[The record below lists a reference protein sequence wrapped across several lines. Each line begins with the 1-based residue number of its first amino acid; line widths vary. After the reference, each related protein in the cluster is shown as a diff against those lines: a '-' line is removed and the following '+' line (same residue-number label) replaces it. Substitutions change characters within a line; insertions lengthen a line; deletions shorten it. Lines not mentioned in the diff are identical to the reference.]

1 METSTTEPIT
11 TIRPTIFSINR
22 LIIDTCTGEILGH
35 DDKPSA
41 LTGPIKYQCEIG
53 KCRSIDDFDTHLS
66 FVDRRKLPPH
76 GLHSLRDFAD
86 YAHGVWRRTGSDYR
100 ITGPQL
106 RLLEQLHGLILYRN
120 IIIMTQAGLAKCLG
134 TSESNLMKKLR
145 VLTDSN
151 MLRVSTSRNGDIRQG
166 EVKLSINPRLIFRGA
181 DYVQEKYME
190 AWYVPTSYL
199 HTGATE
205 PRQASD
211 YPITAAS
218 TLPTYF
224 KNVTRKSA

>member
-1 METSTTEPIT
+1 MPAQTEGWSLLETSTTEPIAK
-11 TIRPTIFSINR
+11 IRPTIFSINR

-35 DDKPSA
+35 DDKPSILA
-41 LTGPIKYQCEIG
+41 GPIKYQCEIG
-53 KCRSIDDFDTHLS
+53 KCRSIDDFDSHLS

-76 GLHSLRDFAD
+76 GLHSLRDLVD
-86 YAHGVWRRTGSDYR
+86 YAHGLWRRTGTDYR

-151 MLRVSTSRNGDIRQG
+151 MLRVFTSKSGDIRQG
-166 EVKLSINPRLIFRGA
+166 EIKLSINPRLIFRGA
-181 DYVQEKYME
+181 DHVLEKYME
-190 AWYVPTSYL
+190 TWYKPASYL

-205 PRQASD
+205 PRQASE

-218 TLPTYF
+218 TSPT
-224 KNVTRKSA
+224 